1 MKVSLFP
8 FQQLALQNLRLN
20 AAEALGSYQRTHTP
34 QVISFT
40 APTGAGKTIILSAF
54 IESVYF
60 GDESYPE
67 QPDAIFVWLS
77 DSPELNEQSKLKIDL
92 KADRIALGQC
102 ITITDESFDQ
112 EMLDDGHIY
121 FLNTQKLGKSSNLT
135 KQGDSRQYTIWETL
149 RNTAIEKN
157 DRLYFIIDEAH
168 RGMQGREAGKATTIM
183 QKFLKG
189 SEAEKLKPMP
199 VVIGMSATTE
209 RFNALVEGT
218 SSTIHKVV
226 VTPDEVRSSGLLKDR
241 IVISYSEESSV
252 NKDMAV
258 LQAAADNWKNK
269 CDHWYQYCFEQH
281 YAQVNPIFVI
291 QVENGTNDEIS
302 KTDLDVCLQKIEAR
316 TGFYFSKGEVVH
328 TFGQTGGSLTIAGL
342 EVPYEEP
349 SRISDN
355 KKVRVV
361 FFKENLSTGWDC
373 PRAETMMS
381 FRHAKDATYI
391 AQLLG
396 RMVRT
401 PMQMHIQVDDTLNDV
416 HLYLPYFEKDTVN
429 DVIDALQSAE
439 GENIPTDIYGESIE
453 HKDFDT
459 LTVRPKNVFHRDI
472 KQTPGQLEMRFVSNE
487 SCVEYNGSPDSSSG
501 EQAVKEPADHSTA
514 ASAQFVASHS
524 QISCQPQIT
533 VEIPADTSTQLGA
546 ESATDAT
553 SPDMDTPSETAPI
566 HREETVIEEEKEQQK
581 PFLDREQIVCA
592 INDSGLLT
600 YDVRKIRINDYL
612 KSLYAMTRLLVQSGM
627 DSAASADVQQE
638 IVTMIQDYIGELKAA
653 GTYQELVDKAKQFK
667 LSTQVFDVYGKTV
680 QVDAE
685 QFQRF
690 FFTTDADIDRQFRL
704 AEAKLGNEGVAN
716 KYLNTFYDPNQL
728 DTLKIHVILFVA
740 EDAGIATLNQWAKGR
755 FHKLND
761 QYRRYMPK
769 LDEKFRKQYDRIV
782 SDGDIISK
790 HNLRLPETIT
800 VVNDAGGGRYT
811 DHLFVNDD
819 GFAKLKLNNWEE
831 GVLQEEAKRPDYV
844 CWLRNPSRGSW
855 ALCIPYEQDGEM
867 KPTYPD
873 FIIVRKDPVMEGEY
887 VIDILEP
894 HDPTRTD
901 NLGKAKG
908 FAEYARQNPGVG
920 RIELIRKAK
929 DPAGRE
935 RFLRLDMSMS
945 AVRDK
950 VSQVISDEELNHIF
964 DTDGKFE

>member
-60 GDESYPE
+60 GDEIYPE

-92 KADRIALGQC
+92 KADRISLGQC
-102 ITITDESFDQ
+102 ITITDESFDK
-112 EMLDDGHIY
+112 EILDDGHIY

-149 RNTAIEKN
+149 RNTAVEKN

-189 SEAEKLKPMP
+189 SEADQLKPMP
-199 VVIGMSATTE
+199 LVIGMSATTE
-209 RFNALVEGT
+209 RFNALVEET

-252 NKDMAV
+252 NKDMAI
-258 LQAAADNWKNK
+258 LQAAADNWKDK

-281 YAQVNPIFVI
+281 YAQVSPIFVV
-291 QVENGTNDEIS
+291 QVENGTDEKIS
-302 KTDLDVCLQKIEAR
+302 NTDLDVCLQKIEEC
-316 TGFYFSKGEVVH
+316 TGFHFSKGEVVH
-328 TFGQTGGSLTIAGL
+328 TFGQTDSAVSIAGL
-342 EVPYEEP
+342 KVPYEEP
-349 SRISDN
+349 SCINDN

-381 FRHAKDATYI
+381 FRRAKDATYI

-401 PMQMHIQVDDTLNDV
+401 PMQMRIQVDDTLNDV
-416 HLYLPYFEKDTVN
+416 HLYLPYFEKDTVRK
-429 DVIDALQSAE
+429 VIEALQSEE
-439 GENIPTDIYGESIE
+439 GGSIPTDIYGESIE
-453 HKDFDT
+453 SKDFET
-459 LTVRPKNVFHRDI
+459 LTVRPKNVPPRKRKPI
-472 KQTPGQLEMRFVSNE
+472 PGQMSFPCIFNKAKGDYK
-487 SCVEYNGSPDSSSG
+487 CTPDSSAGPQSVTFPSENLSAKSLTSLA
-501 EQAVKEPADHSTA
+501 EQCLFHSLLNVTEGTSDFSFIPSSAEPATVSTPNITD
-514 ASAQFVASHS
+514 
-524 QISCQPQIT
+524 ISGNKGPMQ
-533 VEIPADTSTQLGA
+533 
-546 ESATDAT
+546 
-553 SPDMDTPSETAPI
+553 SETFSLD
-566 HREETVIEEEKEQQK
+566 ENEQQET
-581 PFLDREQIVCA
+581 FLDREQIVRA

-627 DSAASADVQQE
+627 DSSASADVQQE
-638 IVTMIQDYIGELKAA
+638 IVTMIQDYIEKLKIA
-653 GTYQELVDKAKQFK
+653 GTYEALVDKAKQFK
-667 LSTQVFDVYGKTV
+667 LSTQVFDVFGKTV
-680 QVDAE
+680 QVDTE
-685 QFQRF
+685 KFQRS

-704 AEAKLGNEGVAN
+704 AEAKLGHEGVTN
-716 KYLNTFYDPNQL
+716 KYLNAFYDPNQL
-728 DTLKIHVILFVA
+728 DTLKIHVILFAA
-740 EDAGIATLNQWAKGR
+740 EDACIAKLNKWAQRR
-755 FHKLND
+755 FHELND

-769 LDEKFRKQYDRIV
+769 LDDKFRKQYDRIV

-800 VVNDAGGGRYT
+800 VANDAGGKRYT

-819 GFAKLKLNNWEE
+819 GFTTIKLNNWEE

-867 KPTYPD
+867 KPAYPD
-873 FIIVRKDPVMEGEY
+873 FLIVRKDPVMEGEY

-894 HDPTRTD
+894 HDPTRSD

-929 DPAGRE
+929 DPAGRK

-950 VSQVISDEELNHIF
+950 VSQAISDEELGHIF
-964 DTDGKFE
+964 ETDGKFE